1 MKKLFVLLLTLSLM
15 IGVFCITAVASSAE
29 DSNTV
34 VMTVSGMTE
43 NGSKILTEHYYN
55 FESAWDDAARYAKD
69 HEWMAQNGVVCI
81 VVDLNADWVAEKGKF
96 GEDNVGF
103 KESTIYVPENAKMMI
118 NMQGHTIDRG
128 LTKSEDHGEVIFM
141 GKNSTLIINGG
152 YINDEIV
159 ELGADPGDTKMG
171 TITGGYSDSGAG
183 GIHLDGY
190 NNLVLKNVNI
200 VGNGT
205 DGERGAGIALFN
217 ESTLTMN
224 GGSIS
229 NNFLKY
235 YSNVVI
241 VVDLSS
247 EPKGSLYLK
256 NSTATLNNVEIC
268 DNYFKE
274 GVTSQGSGMAIYA
287 TEGSSLTMK
296 DCLVSGNGSIEVVAE
311 DLVYAKNST
320 LNITDTDFI
329 DNCTAKVSKWISG
342 VKKDECMFNLENSTV
357 YIEGGKITGNASEKL
372 FKMKK
377 TEMEMRLVTITDNA
391 SWVMKVDNNE
401 GQAVTLVNCTLNNNQ
416 YPNIHYLYTALRQDI
431 NVNKKNILT
440 IDGGDLGDT
449 TFNDK
454 SMVAGVGVGS
464 IFGEGSL
471 TMAISLLALVASIGS
486 ICICFVLYNFYKK
499 KVVPAVAPAA
509 AEATDDEE

>member
-1 MKKLFVLLLTLSLM
+1 MKKILASLM
-15 IGVFCITAVASSAE
+15 LVCVMVSTLFATAVSVSAE

-141 GKNSTLIINGG
+141 GKNSSLIINGG
-152 YINDEIV
+152 YIDDEIV

-190 NNLVLKNVNI
+190 NNLILNNVNI

-205 DGERGAGIALFN
+205 KGERGAGIALFN
-217 ESTLTMN
+217 DSTLTMN

-229 NNFLKY
+229 KNHLHCYNNLLFGIWQPL
-235 YSNVVI
+235 
-241 VVDLSS
+241 
-247 EPKGSLYLK
+247 GSLYLK
-256 NSTATLNNVEIC
+256 NSTATLNNVELC
-268 DNYFKE
+268 DNYFIGGLYE
-274 GVTSQGSGMAIYA
+274 RVVGLALYA
-287 TEGSSLTMK
+287 TNDSDVTMK
-296 DCLVSGNGSIEVVAE
+296 NCLVSGNGETDSDVTEFI
-311 DLVYAKNST
+311 YAKDST
-320 LNITDTDFI
+320 LDITDTDFI
-329 DNCTAKVSKWISG
+329 DNKACPISG
-342 VKKDECMFNLENSTV
+342 VNYTACLFQLANSEV
-357 YIEGGKITGNASEKL
+357 YLTGGKITGNSTELL
-372 FKMKK
+372 FNIKNSHV
-377 TEMEMRLVTITDNA
+377 EMRALTITDNDA
-391 SWVMKVDNNE
+391 WTMFIDNDESKKVK
-401 GQAVTLVNCTLNNNQ
+401 VINCTLNNNQ
-416 YPNIHYLYTALRQDI
+416 SHEKDNSDSDI
-431 NVNKKNILT
+431 DIKVNKKNILT

-471 TMAISLLALVASIGS
+471 TMVISILALVASVGS

>member
-1 MKKLFVLLLTLSLM
+1 MKKILASLM
-15 IGVFCITAVASSAE
+15 LVCVMVSTLFATAVSVSAE

-152 YINDEIV
+152 YINDEVV

-217 ESTLTMN
+217 ESTLIMN

-229 NNFLKY
+229 NNHLHCY
-235 YSNVVI
+235 HIPLVGVW
-241 VVDLSS
+241 L
-247 EPKGSLYLK
+247 PQGSLYLK
-256 NSTATLNNVEIC
+256 NSTATLNNVELC
-268 DNYFKE
+268 DNYFIGGLYE
-274 GVTSQGSGMAIYA
+274 NGAGLAIFATNGSDVTMN
-287 TEGSSLTMK
+287 E
-296 DCLVSGNGSIEVVAE
+296 CLVSGNGKADSDVNEFI
-311 DLVYAKNST
+311 YAKDST
-320 LNITDTDFI
+320 LDITDTDFI
-329 DNCTAKVSKWISG
+329 DNKTTQNTNSEYSTCLLH
-342 VKKDECMFNLENSTV
+342 LENSEV
-357 YIEGGKITGNASEKL
+357 YLTGGKITGNTPEML
-372 FKMKK
+372 FNIKK
-377 TEMEMRLVTITDNA
+377 SNVEMRAVTLTDNA
-391 SWVMKVDNNE
+391 SWVMNVDNNE
-401 GQAVTLVNCTLNNNQ
+401 GQAVEMINCTLNNNE
-416 YPNIHYLYTALRQDI
+416 YTGKKHSEESVDI
-431 NVNKKNILT
+431 KVVKKNILT